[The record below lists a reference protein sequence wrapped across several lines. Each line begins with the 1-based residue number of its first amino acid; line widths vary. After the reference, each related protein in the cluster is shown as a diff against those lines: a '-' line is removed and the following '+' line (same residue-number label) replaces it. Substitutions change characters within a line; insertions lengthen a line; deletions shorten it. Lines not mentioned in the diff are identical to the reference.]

1 MNKRVDDAESRAGE
15 AVARVLNKNSDD
27 AVGASREARRIL
39 DDELEVARKT
49 ETKLWGEVDKE
60 VPSPTKKTIEAFNS
74 IKDEI
79 SPNEQVMKP
88 LEGFIQGLIKR
99 KDATLE
105 QRAGRGFM
113 ATAQRQ
119 GFKPVVRVSAK
130 ELFRKRSVALNLAR
144 QAKATG
150 RFNDARMLNKLAD
163 GMLEDLNQVTDASA
177 IDARKFSKSLNE
189 RFNTKLIK
197 DIRDAQPEVALETGI
212 GRLNQGSDTQ
222 RALNIQAMK
231 RATES
236 TEASE
241 ALAQTQKSFI
251 QSSAARIIDP
261 QTGQVNASKLADLIK
276 QNPQTLREVGLLDD
290 VSNIKQQVRL
300 ANILQKT
307 AVEGKAFAKQR
318 SIAGQILDEG
328 KKGGLRNVVDNAFNS
343 KYQAEAFR
351 DLNNMVKRAKNPQA
365 VEGLQHEIF
374 DALLNKATIKGGDL
388 DGLISGKQL
397 EDLLNSKI
405 GKKTLRQNLLS
416 SQLITPNQMTQVS
429 QIARKARI
437 FEDSVRDP
445 AKLNDIMK
453 TGDGLL
459 NLFARV
465 VGSKVGANSFL
476 GKMLGGTTL
485 IAQSAF
491 SKMAQKTIEK
501 VPALKVQGVLTK
513 AMQDPKLMAMLL
525 EKSPKS
531 PIQTQRRINAY
542 LLQGGL
548 IED

>member
-1 MNKRVDDAESRAGE
+1 
-15 AVARVLNKNSDD
+15 
-27 AVGASREARRIL
+27 
-39 DDELEVARKT
+39 
-49 ETKLWGEVDKE
+49 
-60 VPSPTKKTIEAFNS
+60 
-74 IKDEI
+74 
-79 SPNEQVMKP
+79 
-88 LEGFIQGLIKR
+88 
-99 KDATLE
+99 
-105 QRAGRGFM
+105 
-113 ATAQRQ
+113 
-119 GFKPVVRVSAK
+119 
-130 ELFRKRSVALNLAR
+130 
-144 QAKATG
+144 
-150 RFNDARMLNKLAD
+150 
-163 GMLEDLNQVTDASA
+163 
-177 IDARKFSKSLNE
+177 
-189 RFNTKLIK
+189 
-197 DIRDAQPEVALETGI
+197 
-212 GRLNQGSDTQ
+212 
-222 RALNIQAMK
+222 
-231 RATES
+231 
-236 TEASE
+236 
-241 ALAQTQKSFI
+241 
-251 QSSAARIIDP
+251 
-261 QTGQVNASKLADLIK
+261 VNASKLADLIK